1 MLKKDL
7 IFYKKGVKSMV
18 SEAQKRNAAKYQAEN
33 TKVITIRVNKKL
45 EPELLEWIESKS
57 SKSKYILDL
66 IRKDMKK

>member
-1 MLKKDL
+1 
-7 IFYKKGVKSMV
+7 MV
-18 SEAQKRNAAKYQAEN
+18 SENQKRSTAKYQTAN

-66 IRKDMKK
+66 IRDDMKKNK

>member
-1 MLKKDL
+1 
-7 IFYKKGVKSMV
+7 MV

-57 SKSKYILDL
+57 SKSKYILNL
-66 IRKDMKK
+66 IRDDMKK

>member
-1 MLKKDL
+1 
-7 IFYKKGVKSMV
+7 MV
-18 SEAQKRNAAKYQAEN
+18 SENQKRSTAKYQTEN

-66 IRKDMKK
+66 IRDDMKKN

>member
-1 MLKKDL
+1 
-7 IFYKKGVKSMV
+7 MV
-18 SEAQKRNAAKYQAEN
+18 SEAQKRHATKYQAEN

-66 IRKDMKK
+66 IRDDMKKGDENNETE

>member
-1 MLKKDL
+1 
-7 IFYKKGVKSMV
+7 MV
-18 SEAQKRNAAKYQAEN
+18 SEAQKRHTAKYQAEN

-66 IRKDMKK
+66 IRKDMKKI

>member
-1 MLKKDL
+1 
-7 IFYKKGVKSMV
+7 MV
-18 SEAQKRNAAKYQAEN
+18 SEAQKRRAAKYQAEN

-66 IRKDMKK
+66 IRKDMKKI

>member
-1 MLKKDL
+1 
-7 IFYKKGVKSMV
+7 MV

-66 IRKDMKK
+66 IRDDMKKSTTHHLG

>member
-1 MLKKDL
+1 
-7 IFYKKGVKSMV
+7 MV
-18 SEAQKRNAAKYQAEN
+18 SENQKRSTAKYQTEN

-66 IRKDMKK
+66 IRDDMKKS

>member
-1 MLKKDL
+1 
-7 IFYKKGVKSMV
+7 MV
-18 SEAQKRNAAKYQAEN
+18 SENQKRSTAKYQTKN

-66 IRKDMKK
+66 IRDDMKKS